1 MSEGHLYPA
10 PAMRALVLSP
20 VLRNA
25 PVGPRT
31 AEARLE
37 EAVGLARAIDLEVVH
52 GEVVRLSRLRPS
64 TLLGSGAVERLK
76 TLIEAEEIGLAGGGW
91 RVAAGQHA

>member
-10 PAMRALVLSP
+10 AGDARPRPEPGAAQCR
-20 VLRNA
+20 RD
-25 PVGPRT
+25 GPRT

-52 GEVVRLSRLRPS
+52 GEVVRLSRLRPA
-64 TLLGSGAVERLK
+64 T
-76 TLIEAEEIGLAGGGW
+76 LAGLGRGRAAQGG
-91 RVAAGQHA
+91 